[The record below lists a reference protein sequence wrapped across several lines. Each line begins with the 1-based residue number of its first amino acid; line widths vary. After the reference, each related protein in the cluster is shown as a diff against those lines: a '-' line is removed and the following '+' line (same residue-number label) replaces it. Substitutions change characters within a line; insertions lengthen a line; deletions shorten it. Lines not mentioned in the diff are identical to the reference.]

1 MKKNKSNA
9 KEIPFTS
16 IEDFYN
22 QKVPTHIDKEVEKQ
36 IHHINAMHETK
47 LLGKGLLIGLILAIP
62 FWLVIIYLITN

>member
-9 KEIPFTS
+9 KEIPITS
-16 IEDFYN
+16 IEDFFN
-22 QKVPTHIDKEVEKQ
+22 QKVPTEIDKEVE
-36 IHHINAMHETK
+36 IHDIAMHETK